1 MNRKEIIGHLQ
12 TKPFKPF
19 RIRMNNGLTYDVRHP
34 ENARVLVPDSLY
46 IFEPVPSE
54 PGADELLTI
63 ASIQNISTIEIP
75 IDSAA

>member
-12 TKPFKPF
+12 KQPFEPF
-19 RIRMNNGLTYDVRHP
+19 RIRMNNGKTYDVRHP

-46 IFEPVPSE
+46 IFAPLADE
-54 PGADELLTI
+54 PGVNELLTI
-63 ASIQNISTIEIP
+63 ASILNICSVEKP